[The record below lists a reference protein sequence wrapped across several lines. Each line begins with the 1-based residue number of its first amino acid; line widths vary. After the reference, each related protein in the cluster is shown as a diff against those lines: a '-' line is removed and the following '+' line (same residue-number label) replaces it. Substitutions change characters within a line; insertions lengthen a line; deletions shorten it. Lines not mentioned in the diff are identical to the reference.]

1 MGVMKYIKLVIISV
15 VILSLLIT
23 GISLLFP
30 SKVIASRAVEV
41 NTNPENIAY
50 FTSDLSHWNLWM
62 SDWKENKVVLE
73 NNTAHIGTQTVRFI
87 DKTSNKVNYEWIA
100 TGQSPYLVTFE
111 WTLLKDSTYVIHWSF
126 EQNVKWYPWE
136 KFQTLLNDKVLGA
149 KMEIELQHLQEAIN
163 SKANNE

>member
-1 MGVMKYIKLVIISV
+1 MGIMKYIKLIIISFV
-15 VILSLLIT
+15 FLSVLVT

-30 SKVIASRAVEV
+30 SKVIASRAIEV
-41 NTNPENIAY
+41 NTSADKIAY

-62 SDWKENKVVLE
+62 SDWKQNKVELK
-73 NNTAHIGTQTVRFI
+73 NNTAYIGTQTVRFL
-87 DKTSNKVNYEWIA
+87 DKTDTKVNYEWIA
-100 TGQSPYLVTFE
+100 TGQNPYLVTFE

-136 KFQTLLNDKVLGA
+136 KFQTLLNDKLLGA

-163 SKANNE
+163 SK